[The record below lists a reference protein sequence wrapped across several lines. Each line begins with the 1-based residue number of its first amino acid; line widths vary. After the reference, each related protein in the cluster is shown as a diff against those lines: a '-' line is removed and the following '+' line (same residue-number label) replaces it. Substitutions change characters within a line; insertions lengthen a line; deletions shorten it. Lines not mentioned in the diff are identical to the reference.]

1 VCIDTTPTL
10 SQLCITTTPTLSQL
24 CIAQNLRTVER
35 MGVCVSKPTVES
47 TRSSRANTASPPGG
61 AFSPTKPTGSTKPTN
76 GKASETSDRL
86 SVDALQVNQVCTLSL
101 VG

>member
-1 VCIDTTPTL
+1 
-10 SQLCITTTPTLSQL
+10 
-24 CIAQNLRTVER
+24 